1 MDAHGLIETKIGDAL
16 RVIPGAEGIYGA
28 ADLPFVQTTPL
39 PGFFVTISGNENL
52 EHLGSEGFGG
62 DTLVERSA
70 QLDIGCVANQTRLSF
85 MPTVRELR
93 TEAIR
98 KLADL
103 EALGLPGVFELRLMG
118 IQRADFPSAEGF
130 AGGLFLAYRV
140 SFASRLSD
148 FSAIAPAH

>member
-1 MDAHGLIETKIGDAL
+1 MDAHALIETRIGDAL
-16 RVIPGAEGIYGA
+16 RTIAGAEGIYGA
-28 ADLPFVQTTPL
+28 ADLPFVETTPL
-39 PGFFVTISGNENL
+39 PGFFVTVTGNENL
-52 EHLGSEGFGG
+52 EHVGAEGWSG
-62 DTLVERSA
+62 DTLVQRSA
-70 QLDIGCVANQTRLSF
+70 QLDIGCVANQNRLSF

-103 EALGLPGVFELRLMG
+103 YELRLIG
-118 IQRADFPSAEGF
+118 IQRADFPSVEGF

-148 FSAIAPAH
+148 FSSIAPAH

>member
-1 MDAHGLIETKIGDAL
+1 MDAHALIETRIGDAL
-16 RVIPGAEGIYGA
+16 RTIAGAEGIYGA
-28 ADLPFVQTTPL
+28 ADLPFVETTPL
-39 PGFFVTISGNENL
+39 PGFFVTVTGNENL
-52 EHLGSEGFGG
+52 EHVGAEGWSG
-62 DTLVERSA
+62 DTLVQRSA
-70 QLDIGCVANQTRLSF
+70 QLDIGCVANQNRLSF

-103 EALGLPGVFELRLMG
+103 ESLGLPGVYELRLIG
-118 IQRADFPSAEGF
+118 IQRADFPSVEGF

-148 FSAIAPAH
+148 FSSIAPAH